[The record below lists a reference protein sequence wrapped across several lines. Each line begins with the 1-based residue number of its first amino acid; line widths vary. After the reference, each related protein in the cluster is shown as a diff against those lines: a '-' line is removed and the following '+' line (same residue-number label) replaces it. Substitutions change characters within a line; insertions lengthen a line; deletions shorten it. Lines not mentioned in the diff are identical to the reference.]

1 MISMRGIDEP
11 VHAKKNNK
19 QTTTTTIKTKQT
31 MKTYQKAQG
40 ARLKGFPLAKC
51 GII

>member
-1 MISMRGIDEP
+1 MISMWGIDGP
-11 VHAKKNNK
+11 VYAIKKK
-19 QTTTTTIKTKQT
+19 KTIKTKQT
-31 MKTYQKAQG
+31 MKTYQKAEG

>member
-1 MISMRGIDEP
+1 MISMWGIDEP
-11 VHAKKNNK
+11 VHAKKK
-19 QTTTTTIKTKQT
+19 KTTTIKTKQP
-31 MKTYQKAQG
+31 MKTYQNAEG

>member
-1 MISMRGIDEP
+1 MISMWGIMGQCMLL
-11 VHAKKNNK
+11 KKK
-19 QTTTTTIKTKQT
+19 QTIKTKQT
-31 MKTYQKAQG
+31 MKTYQKAEG